1 MGNFDMATIIKGKMA
16 AESYSEAETQRRF
29 EKLVRAALNT
39 KPKPLKSM
47 GPKGVPAQSK
57 KRKKARS

>member
-1 MGNFDMATIIKGKMA
+1 MDDKTHSD
-16 AESYSEAETQRRF
+16 EYSEQEAQQRF

-47 GPKGVPAQSK
+47 GRKGVSAQSK
-57 KRKKARS
+57 KRRKSKASSVSA